1 VVLILVEGANALA
14 IYYQAVELFSVG
26 ILQFDGL
33 APDPKSLSAGID
45 GRTDTESMFIF
56 LIEKDAVEEK

>member
-1 VVLILVEGANALA
+1 MVLILVEGANALA

-56 LIEKDAVEEK
+56 LIEKDAV

>member
-1 VVLILVEGANALA
+1 VVLILVEGASALA

-56 LIEKDAVEEK
+56 LIEKDAVEEE